1 MNFQE
6 ARESWRS
13 ITEQIDDARIHAHRV
28 LRDPLPI
35 NTEDVLVMRER
46 LEAVQRVLADLR
58 RGLEA

>member
-35 NTEDVLVMRER
+35 NTEDVLVMREQ
-46 LEAVQRVLADLR
+46 LEQVQRLLLDLR
-58 RGLEA
+58 QGLEA